1 VKEAANSVNAS
12 TSGGHVSARLTAQP
26 SKDCVLKTSGGNI
39 DLTVANALRFNLN
52 AHTSGG
58 RISSD
63 FPGEFNKQKTK
74 LTAQINDGGPEFSL
88 ETSGGNVTV
97 QKD

>member
-1 VKEAANSVNAS
+1 M
-12 TSGGHVSARLTAQP
+12 SAHLTAQL

-39 DLTVANALRFNLN
+39 DLTLANALRFNLN

-88 ETSGGNVTV
+88 ETSGGNVTIR
-97 QKD
+97 KD